1 MRPVQKLLRSTRE
14 NRSLL
19 RQEPLAH
26 KKNQD
31 HEFDFRRSTIS
42 RRPRSISELAGA
54 RPAKFVQ
61 WGAARSQ
68 SPHPKDSRLS
78 TIAWVPQI
86 DEQIRSYFVLRYEHA
101 LLRLKV
107 GACDIY

>member
-61 WGAARSQ
+61 SRAARSQ
-68 SPHPKDSRLS
+68 SPHPKDRRLS
-78 TIAWVPQI
+78 THACVQQIA
-86 DEQIRSYFVLRYEHA
+86 EQIRRKFVERMRA
-101 LLRLKV
+101 LKV
-107 GACDIY
+107 G